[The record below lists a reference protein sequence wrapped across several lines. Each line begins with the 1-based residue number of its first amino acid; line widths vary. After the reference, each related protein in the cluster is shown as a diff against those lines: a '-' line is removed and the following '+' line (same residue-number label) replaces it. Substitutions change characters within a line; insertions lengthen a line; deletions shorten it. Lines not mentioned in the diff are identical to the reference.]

1 MERAR
6 EEEST
11 RLGTGAAEAG
21 GVLARA
27 WSGEVDEVAGA
38 LEVDPELGLS
48 CEEAKKRLAEY
59 GPNQLREIKG
69 RSIWSILVDQVDDL
83 VILFLIVTALV
94 SMVLGFW
101 VEGVAVAIVV
111 VINGTLGMAM
121 DLRARRSMRALREM
135 EEASSTVV
143 REGRSLRVGAHELVP
158 GDVVQVDE
166 GEVIHVDV
174 RLVEANR
181 LQVDEAALTGES
193 LPVEK
198 RVEAVGQETTLA
210 ERSSMLFKGTT
221 LKRGTG
227 RGVVVATGMATELG
241 GISALVEGEE
251 EGETPLEHRLNRLA
265 SRLIWVT
272 LGLSALVVPAGVLT
286 GKTLQEVGM
295 TAIALAVATVPE
307 GLPVVA
313 TLTLARGMLR
323 MADKNALMRRL
334 ASVETLGATTLICT
348 DKTGTLT
355 ENRMVVRCLALPSGE
370 VVVEDAEEGRRAVG
384 GGEPGAVDEVSEAL
398 EIGVLCTNASIGH
411 GGRVMGEPMEVAL
424 LRLARQQG
432 VDVEG
437 MLARMPE
444 VREEAFDSEVKMMAT
459 YHRVGE
465 GRVRVAVKGAPEGVL
480 AASTRWRVEGEER
493 AFDAGVRERWQ
504 RENEAMARRGLR
516 VLALA
521 SREVEDAQV
530 EPYEELT
537 FVGLVG
543 FYDPP
548 REEVREAIRE
558 CAQAGV
564 RVVMITGDQA
574 ATARSIAA
582 QIGLV
587 ASDDAE
593 VVHGA
598 ELRAP
603 EALSRKERERVRGAS
618 IFARVSPEQKLNI
631 IALHQEAGEV
641 VAMTGDGVNDSPALA
656 RADIGVAMGQRGT
669 QAARET
675 ADLVLRDDRFNTI
688 VYGIEEGRVIFTNIR
703 RFVVFLL
710 SINWASIVA
719 IVVASLVSAPL
730 PVTALQILYLNV
742 VTDVFPALALVATG
756 GASELMRRPP
766 RSPRE
771 SILTGHHWGAIGVY
785 GVVIA
790 AAVLGALAIAL
801 QVLGFELG
809 RAVTVS
815 FLTLGFGKVFHALN
829 MRDLSP
835 RGGDSGAL
843 ISPVMRNG
851 WVWGAIAMCAGLLA
865 MTVYVPWLREVLETV
880 NPGTAGWGLAVGMG
894 VLPLVVIQ
902 VGQAVVLGVRGRG

>member
-1 MERAR
+1 MA
-6 EEEST
+6 SG
-11 RLGTGAAEAG
+11 GTNAAEAG
-21 GVLARA
+21 VVLSRV
-27 WSGEVDEVAGA
+27 WSREADEVARA
-38 LEVDPELGLS
+38 LEVDPKLGLS
-48 CEEAKKRLAEY
+48 GEEAAGRLERY

-69 RSIWSILVDQVDDL
+69 RSIWSIVVDQVDDL
-83 VILFLIVTALV
+83 VIIFLIVTAVV
-94 SMVLGFW
+94 SMALGFW

-111 VINGTLGMAM
+111 LINGVLGLAM
-121 DLRARRSMRALREM
+121 DLRARRSMQALRQL
-135 EEASSTVV
+135 EEAWSTVV
-143 REGRSLRVGAHELVP
+143 REGRPLRVGAHEVVP
-158 GDVVQVDE
+158 GDVVLLDE
-166 GEVIHVDV
+166 GDVITVDV

-181 LQVDEAALTGES
+181 VQVDEAALTGES

-198 RVEAVGQETTLA
+198 GVEALAASTELA
-210 ERSSMLFKGTT
+210 ERSNMLFKGTT
-221 LKRGTG
+221 LTRGTG

-272 LGLSALVVPAGVLT
+272 LGLSALVVPAGVVA
-286 GKTLQEVGM
+286 GKTLEEVGM

-323 MADKNALMRRL
+323 MAEKNALMRRL

-355 ENRMVVRCLALPSGE
+355 ENRMVVRCLVLPSGE
-370 VVVEDAEEGRRAVG
+370 VMVEGGGEVGRLVG
-384 GGEPGAVDEVSEAL
+384 GGDSGAEREVGEAL
-398 EIGVLCTNASIGH
+398 EVGVLCTNASIGRD
-411 GGRVMGEPMEVAL
+411 GQAMGDPMEVAL

-432 VDVEG
+432 VDVDGE
-437 MLARMPE
+437 LERMPE

-459 YHRVGE
+459 YHRLEE
-465 GRVRVAVKGAPEGVL
+465 GRVRVAVKGAPEEVL
-480 AASTRWRVEGEER
+480 GASTRWRCQGKEQAFDEEER
-493 AFDAGVRERWQ
+493 GRWH

-521 SREVEDAQV
+521 SREVEDAQAA
-530 EPYEELT
+530 PYEELT

-574 ATARSIAA
+574 ATARSIAL

-587 ASDDAE
+587 ASDEAE
-593 VVHGA
+593 VIVGK

-603 EALSRKERERVRGAS
+603 EELSREERERVRAAS
-618 IFARVSPEQKLNI
+618 MFARVSPEQKLNI

-710 SINWASIVA
+710 SINWASIVV
-719 IVVASLVSAPL
+719 IVAASLAGAPL
-730 PVTALQILYLNV
+730 PVTAMQILYLNV
-742 VTDVFPALALVATG
+742 VTDVFPSLALVATG

-766 RSPRE
+766 RSPKE
-771 SILTGHHWGAIGVY
+771 SILTGHHWVAIGVY
-785 GVVIA
+785 GVVIS
-790 AAVLGALAIAL
+790 AAVLVSLAVSL
-801 QVLGFELG
+801 HVLGFALE

-815 FLTLGFGKVFHALN
+815 FLTLGFGKAFHALN
-829 MRDLSP
+829 MRDVSP
-835 RGGDSGAL
+835 RGGDSDAWV
-843 ISPVMRNG
+843 SPVMRNG
-851 WVWGAIAMCAGLLA
+851 WVWGAIVWCAVLLA
-865 MTVYVPWLREVLETV
+865 MTVYVPWLRGLLETV
-880 NPGTAGWGLAVGMG
+880 RPGVEGWALG
-894 VLPLVVIQ
+894 VVLGVVPLVVIQ
-902 VGQAVVLGVRGRG
+902 AGQRVVLGLRRA

>member
-1 MERAR
+1 MEAV
-6 EEEST
+6 EAPGGE
-11 RLGTGAAEAG
+11 LG
-21 GVLARA
+21 A
-27 WSGEVDEVAGA
+27 WSRDGDEVARA
-38 LEVDPELGLS
+38 FEVEPERGLS
-48 CEEAKKRLAEY
+48 GEEAQWRLEKY

-83 VILFLIVTALV
+83 VIIFLIVTAVL

-111 VINGTLGMAM
+111 LINGVLGLAM
-121 DLRARRSMRALREM
+121 DLRARRSMQALREL
-135 EEASSTVV
+135 EEESSTVV
-143 REGRSLRVGAHELVP
+143 REGRPVRVGAHELVP
-158 GDVVQVDE
+158 GDVVLLEEGDVINVDM
-166 GEVIHVDV
+166 
-174 RLVEANR
+174 RLVEASR

-198 RVEAVGQETTLA
+198 GGGALEAETPLA
-210 ERSSMLFKGTT
+210 ERSNMLFKGTT
-221 LKRGTG
+221 LTRGTG

-251 EGETPLEHRLNRLA
+251 EGDTPLEHRLNKLA

-272 LGLSALVVPAGVLT
+272 LGLSALVVPAGVLA
-286 GKTLQEVGM
+286 GRTLEEVGM

-323 MADKNALMRRL
+323 MADRNALMRRL

-355 ENRMVVRCLALPSGE
+355 ENRMVVRSLALPSGE
-370 VVVEDAEEGRRAVG
+370 VMVEGDGEGARLVG
-384 GGEPGAVDEVSEAL
+384 GGGSGGEVEVREAL
-398 EIGVLCTNASIGH
+398 EVGVLCTNASIGH
-411 GGRVMGEPMEVAL
+411 DGQAMGDPMEVAL
-424 LRLARQQG
+424 LRLAREEG
-432 VDVEG
+432 VEVEG
-437 MLARMPE
+437 VLARMPE

-459 YHRVGE
+459 YHRLE
-465 GRVRVAVKGAPEGVL
+465 DGRVRVAVKGAPEEVL
-480 AASTRWRVEGEER
+480 AVSTRWRGEAGEG
-493 AFDAGVRERWQ
+493 AFDEAERERWR

-521 SREVEDAQV
+521 SREVADAEV
-530 EPYEELT
+530 APYEELT

-548 REEVREAIRE
+548 REEVRDAIGE

-587 ASDDAE
+587 ASEDAE
-593 VVHGA
+593 VIGGK

-603 EALSRKERERVRGAS
+603 EELSEEERERVRAAS

-719 IVVASLVSAPL
+719 IVVASLVGAPI

-766 RSPRE
+766 RSPKE

-790 AAVLGALAIAL
+790 AAVLGSLAIAL
-801 QVLGFELG
+801 QVMGYEVG

-815 FLTLGFGKVFHALN
+815 FLTLGFGKAFHALN
-829 MRDLSP
+829 MRDLAA
-835 RGGDSGAL
+835 RGGDSDARV
-843 ISPVMRNG
+843 SPVMRNG
-851 WVWGAIAMCAGLLA
+851 WVWAAIGLCAGLLA
-865 MTVYVPWLREVLETV
+865 MTVYVPWLRGILETV
-880 NPGTAGWGLAVGMG
+880 NPGAVGWGLAVGMG
-894 VLPLVVIQ
+894 VLPLVAIQ
-902 VGQAVVLGVRGRG
+902 VGQGVVLWWRGRGVG

>member
-1 MERAR
+1 MA
-6 EEEST
+6 SG
-11 RLGTGAAEAG
+11 GTNAAEAG
-21 GVLARA
+21 VVLSRV
-27 WSGEVDEVAGA
+27 WSREADEVARA
-38 LEVDPELGLS
+38 LEVDPTLGLS
-48 CEEAKKRLAEY
+48 GEEAAGRLERY

-69 RSIWSILVDQVDDL
+69 RSIWSIVVDQVDDL
-83 VILFLIVTALV
+83 VIIFLIVTAVV
-94 SMVLGFW
+94 SMALGFW

-111 VINGTLGMAM
+111 LINGVLGLAM
-121 DLRARRSMRALREM
+121 DLRARRSMQALRQL
-135 EEASSTVV
+135 EEAWSTVV
-143 REGRSLRVGAHELVP
+143 REGRPLRVGAHEVVP
-158 GDVVQVDE
+158 GDVVLLDE
-166 GEVIHVDV
+166 GDVITVDV

-181 LQVDEAALTGES
+181 VQVDEAALTGES

-198 RVEAVGQETTLA
+198 GVEALAASTELA
-210 ERSSMLFKGTT
+210 ERSNMLFKGTT
-221 LKRGTG
+221 LTRGTG

-272 LGLSALVVPAGVLT
+272 LGLSALVVPAGVAA
-286 GKTLQEVGM
+286 GKTLEEVGM

-323 MADKNALMRRL
+323 MAEKNALMRRL

-355 ENRMVVRCLALPSGE
+355 ENRMVVRCLVLPSGE
-370 VVVEDAEEGRRAVG
+370 VMVEGGGEVGRLVG
-384 GGEPGAVDEVSEAL
+384 GGDSGAEREVGEAL
-398 EIGVLCTNASIGH
+398 EVGVLCTNASIGRD
-411 GGRVMGEPMEVAL
+411 GQAMGDPMEVAL

-432 VDVEG
+432 VDVDGE
-437 MLARMPE
+437 LERMPE

-459 YHRVGE
+459 YHRLEE
-465 GRVRVAVKGAPEGVL
+465 GRVRVAVKGAPEEVL
-480 AASTRWRVEGEER
+480 GASTRWRCQGKEQAFDEEER
-493 AFDAGVRERWQ
+493 GRWH

-521 SREVEDAQV
+521 SREVEDAQAA
-530 EPYEELT
+530 PYEELT

-574 ATARSIAA
+574 ATARSIAL

-587 ASDDAE
+587 ASDEAE
-593 VVHGA
+593 VIVGK

-603 EALSRKERERVRGAS
+603 EELSREERGRVRAAS
-618 IFARVSPEQKLNI
+618 MFARVSPEQKLNI

-710 SINWASIVA
+710 SINWASIVV
-719 IVVASLVSAPL
+719 IVAASLAGAPL
-730 PVTALQILYLNV
+730 PVTAMQILYLNV
-742 VTDVFPALALVATG
+742 VTDVFPSLALVATG

-766 RSPRE
+766 RSPKE

-785 GVVIA
+785 GVVIS
-790 AAVLGALAIAL
+790 AAVLVSLAVSL
-801 QVLGFELG
+801 QVLGFALE

-815 FLTLGFGKVFHALN
+815 FLTLGFGKAFHALN
-829 MRDLSP
+829 MRDVSP
-835 RGGDSGAL
+835 RGGDSDAWV
-843 ISPVMRNG
+843 SPVMRNG
-851 WVWGAIAMCAGLLA
+851 WVWGAIVWCAVLLA
-865 MTVYVPWLREVLETV
+865 MTVYVPWLRGLLETV
-880 NPGTAGWGLAVGMG
+880 RPGVEGWALAVGLG
-894 VLPLVVIQ
+894 VVPLVVIQ
-902 VGQAVVLGVRGRG
+902 AGQRVVLGLRRA